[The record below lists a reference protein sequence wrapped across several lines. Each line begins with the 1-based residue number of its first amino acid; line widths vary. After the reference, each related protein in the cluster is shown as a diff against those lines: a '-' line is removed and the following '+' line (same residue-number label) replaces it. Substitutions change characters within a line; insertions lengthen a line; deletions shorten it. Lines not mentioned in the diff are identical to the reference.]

1 MSTITR
7 SSKRPVTCD
16 PATRVTRSL
25 LGYGVLAGPFYVVV
39 SLAQALTRD
48 GFDLTRHSWSLLSN
62 GSLGWIQITNFV
74 LSGLFT
80 IAAAVGLSRALGGTG
95 LRSSRGSRWAPRL
108 LGVYGVSLIGAGA
121 FRADPAAGFPAGTPA
136 DANAVSWHG
145 MLHLAVGAVG
155 FLCLIAA
162 CFVLATRFAR
172 ERSRGWAT
180 YSAVTGV
187 IFFGGFVG
195 IASGQG
201 NPATVVTFVVAV
213 LVAWSWVS
221 ALSVH
226 FYRRSLTNH

>member
-1 MSTITR
+1 MSTIAH
-7 SSKRPVTCD
+7 SSNSPVACD

-39 SLAQALTRD
+39 SLAQALTRE

-62 GSLGWIQITNFV
+62 GSLGWIQIANFV

-80 IAAAVGLSRALGGTG
+80 IAAAVGLSRAFGGTG
-95 LRSSRGSRWAPRL
+95 RSHRWAPRL
-108 LGVYGVSLIGAGA
+108 LGAYGTSLILAGA

-162 CFVLATRFAR
+162 CFVLAGRFGKEGR
-172 ERSRGWAT
+172 RGWAA
-180 YSAVTGV
+180 YSVITGV
-187 IFFGGFVG
+187 VFFGGFVG

-201 NPATVVTFVVAV
+201 NPATVVTFVAAV
-213 LVAWSWVS
+213 LVAWSWVT
-221 ALSVH
+221 AVSVST
-226 FYRRSLTNH
+226 YRRTVSNH

>member
-1 MSTITR
+1 MN
-7 SSKRPVTCD
+7 SKP
-16 PATRVTRSL
+16 L
-25 LGYGVLAGPFYVVV
+25 LALGVLAGPFYVVV

-80 IAAAVGLSRALGGTG
+80 IAAAVGLNRALGGTG
-95 LRSSRGSRWAPRL
+95 RGARWAPRL
-108 LGVYGVSLIGAGA
+108 LGAYGVSLIGAGA
-121 FRADPAAGFPAGTPA
+121 FRADPAAGFPVGTPP

-145 MLHLAVGAVG
+145 MLHLAIGAVG

-162 CFVLATRFAR
+162 CFVLAGRFAR
-172 ERSRGWAT
+172 EGRRAWAA

-187 IFFGGFVG
+187 VFFGGFVG

>member
-1 MSTITR
+1 MN
-7 SSKRPVTCD
+7 SKP
-16 PATRVTRSL
+16 L
-25 LGYGVLAGPFYVVV
+25 LALGVLAGPFYVVV

-95 LRSSRGSRWAPRL
+95 RGARWAPRL
-108 LGVYGVSLIGAGA
+108 LGAYGVSLIGAGA
-121 FRADPAAGFPAGTPA
+121 FRADPAAGFPVGTPP

-162 CFVLATRFAR
+162 CFVLAGRFAR
-172 ERSRGWAT
+172 EGSRSWAA
-180 YSAVTGV
+180 YSAITGV
-187 IFFGGFVG
+187 VFFGGFVG